1 MPDPHVRDVKAN
13 GEGDVAGQRPGGR
26 RPGEEVGPGL
36 ILELELHIDRGIFDI
51 VLVSQRQLVAG
62 EGCLVAGTVGHDLE
76 SLVEQLFVPDLFENP
91 PDTLHVGGV
100 EGPVGLVEID
110 PVAHPFGHVG
120 ELVDVLEDAL
130 PAELVE
136 GLDPKLLDVLLAGK
150 FQLLLDLDLDR
161 ETVRVPSGLAIHV
174 KAPHRLV
181 AGEQVLQCPCQHVVD
196 AWKIVG
202 GGGPFV
208 KNEGG
213 SSLAL
218 LEALVKDV
226 ALFPEGQHGEFQLG
240 EPGARRNF
248 LEHGRQF

>member
-1 MPDPHVRDVKAN
+1 M
-13 GEGDVAGQRPGGR
+13 
-26 RPGEEVGPGL
+26 
-36 ILELELHIDRGIFDI
+36 
-51 VLVSQRQLVAG
+51 AG

-76 SLVEQLFVPDLFENP
+76 SLVEQLFVPDLLEDP

-136 GLDPKLLDVLLAGK
+136 GLDPKLLDVLLAGE

-161 ETVRVPSGLAIHV
+161 ETVRIPSGLAIHV
-174 KAPHRLV
+174 KAAHRLV
-181 AGEQVLQCPCQHVVD
+181 AGEQILQCPCQHVVD

-202 GGGPFV
+202 GRGALV
-208 KNEGG
+208 KNEWRPP
-213 SSLAL
+213 LAL
-218 LEALVKDV
+218 LETLVKDV
-226 ALFPEGQHGEFQLG
+226 ALFPEGQHREFQLG